1 MLTFEL
7 IADEAAVGVGAILSD
22 VTAGG
27 AQSGTTVTLAGYAAH
42 GSDRRGAVTPLVDM
56 LDLPLR
62 EQGGRLDDRGAIATA
77 ASEVVLGCSADGHSA
92 ARIEQNRLPLS
103 SLPEGVAFTYYDPA
117 RDYQAG
123 LASAG
128 EPGGARVRTIDFAA
142 AIGAGDARALAD
154 GRLASERAGRER
166 VTLHL
171 SPAFLALRPGDF
183 IGGAGLVGD
192 WRVVQV
198 DVAALAVTVQ
208 MVRVAG
214 RGAAL
219 PADPGRAANAG
230 DRILAPTQMILLDL
244 PDSEGAELMLVGAS
258 SGAWKPVPVAV
269 QVNGVEQAPATIAR
283 AAVTGSALSTLAA
296 GSALLIDEVNAI
308 DVQLVDSAGWLTS
321 CTDDALVMG
330 MNLAAVGN
338 ELLQFARVEPIAAG
352 RFRLSRLLRGRRG
365 TEWAITGHGSGE
377 KFVLLDQGVMVSI
390 ALPGDMIGATVSVL
404 AQGVADGAS
413 VAVQRVSAGEG
424 ARPLAPCQLRIIPSA
439 AGIDIAWVRRSRVML
454 GWGDGLDP
462 AGGETYRVRIS
473 RGGVERQWV
482 TTVASLSVSI
492 SDLAALGSG
501 AAVVAVAQLGERG
514 ASHEISLSIII

>member
-1 MLTFEL
+1 M
-7 IADEAAVGVGAILSD
+7 
-22 VTAGG
+22 
-27 AQSGTTVTLAGYAAH
+27 
-42 GSDRRGAVTPLVDM
+42 
-56 LDLPLR
+56 
-62 EQGGRLDDRGAIATA
+62 
-77 ASEVVLGCSADGHSA
+77 
-92 ARIEQNRLPLS
+92 
-103 SLPEGVAFTYYDPA
+103 
-117 RDYQAG
+117 
-123 LASAG
+123 
-128 EPGGARVRTIDFAA
+128 
-142 AIGAGDARALAD
+142 
-154 GRLASERAGRER
+154 
-166 VTLHL
+166 TLHL